1 MYCIY
6 NKSNY
11 LSDVHNSSYLGHMD
25 YLEKEYA
32 HRLSSAVVYG
42 LTKRGLMKREGG
54 GKSNEVGITV
64 ENEVEIEEDVT
75 RF

>member
-1 MYCIY
+1 
-6 NKSNY
+6 
-11 LSDVHNSSYLGHMD
+11 MD